1 MRAPQITIWRTERIE
16 LWSFREKVEPNEHNF
31 HTWEDEAEDRVRAC
45 GVFLIFPSLRM
56 DVQNVCV
63 YTPRLLNQRSR
74 KQKGEKSRNDDEG
87 EDAHLFTGSLLDC
100 WQTGRRMLLFD
111 ILAGCAGHAKR
122 SAPNRLLLLWITCRR
137 LYFSVFYIIG
147 SAFLVTVDHLLC
159 FLPIHSRPLAASTL
173 FWA

>member
-31 HTWEDEAEDRVRAC
+31 HTWEDEAEDRE
-45 GVFLIFPSLRM
+45 SLWRLSYISISS
-56 DVQNVCV
+56 DGCTKCVCM
-63 YTPRLLNQRSR
+63 YTPRLLNERSR

-111 ILAGCAGHAKR
+111 ILGCAGHAKR
-122 SAPNRLLLLWITCRR
+122 SAPNRLLLWITCRR

-159 FLPIHSRPLAASTL
+159 FLQIQNFLI
-173 FWA
+173 FN